1 MNAGLIET
9 FNPDQQSRLHGWLL
23 PPHSVL
29 FGFQTVYTYPLEALR
44 RRMRVHSMDSR
55 QRAASLWTL
64 AILAK
69 TTAFRE
75 LFAGHIFNLKVM
87 PAAANS
93 LLVQD
98 ITLGRLK
105 KQ

>member
-1 MNAGLIET
+1 V
-9 FNPDQQSRLHGWLL
+9 D
-23 PPHSVL
+23 
-29 FGFQTVYTYPLEALR
+29 
-44 RRMRVHSMDSR
+44 SMDSR

-64 AILAK
+64 AK

-75 LFAGHIFNLKVM
+75 LFAGLIATYLKVM

-93 LLVQD
+93 LLVRD